1 MTDPTKLLA
10 GYMGEA
16 MGALRAAEQ
25 GMRQAARNAEAG
37 ASTADLI
44 RVLDGMADI
53 IESEADRIMR
63 EMVRALKRGKP

>member
-1 MTDPTKLLA
+1 MTDPLKQVA

-16 MGALRAAEQ
+16 MGALKAAEQ

-37 ASTADLI
+37 ASTAALI
-44 RVLDGMADI
+44 HILDGMADI

-63 EMVRALKRGKP
+63 EMVRALKRGER